1 MSQKLIPKR
10 LRKAAF
16 IFGGKHELQRK
27 GLVLAVGFMRPLLV
41 WRGYWIDEGY
51 VMRITMTIESRDDLE
66 AAMAALRHFIK
77 EKRAGDGTSDSWGIG
92 IADSR
97 YFCVELKRNGNYSV
111 KQSS

>member
-1 MSQKLIPKR
+1 MKMVSSPR
-10 LRKAAF
+10 SHNAAF

-27 GLVLAVGFMRPLLV
+27 GLVLDVGFMRPLLV

-77 EKRAGDGTSDSWGIG
+77 ESALATERLIRGVSVSQTPDTS
-92 IADSR
+92 A
-97 YFCVELKRNGNYSV
+97 LN
-111 KQSS
+111 